1 MHDICVLV
9 TLSLEERIEFG
20 VTGCG
25 ELSDMYGET
34 KRNRLDEQ
42 NVISQGHS
50 AHQLLECII

>member
-9 TLSLEERIEFG
+9 ILSLEDGIEFG

-34 KRNRLDEQ
+34 KRDRLEKQ
-42 NVISQGHS
+42 NVISLGHS

>member
-9 TLSLEERIEFG
+9 TLSLEEGIKFG

-42 NVISQGHS
+42 NVISLGHS
-50 AHQLLECII
+50 AHQL